1 MPLCKH
7 GDFFQRSPFFPP
19 RPDEQATQ
27 SLCCILPT
35 LPPQGKSNPR
45 HEIHDYCDRRKEHTT
60 GTRPL
65 RLRQLL
71 RLELCLL
78 YTLEP
83 DLCIRASVGK
93 LSPLLIPVVECPS
106 HRGVRR
112 TASLARGPAREIGSR
127 LASSRCVPGTLTN
140 PFHHSV
146 IADCP
151 VVGQRS
157 ATGR

>member
-1 MPLCKH
+1 MIHSDPMPLCKH

-27 SLCCILPT
+27 SLCCILLYDHKESQT
-35 LPPQGKSNPR
+35 RDTRSTIIATGATNIR
-45 HEIHDYCDRRKEHTT
+45 RAHDHSDCASYCDWSCVYI
-60 GTRPL
+60 P
-65 RLRQLL
+65 
-71 RLELCLL
+71 C
-78 YTLEP
+78 EP
-83 DLCIRASVGK
+83 DLCIRAGVGK

-140 PFHHSV
+140 PFHH
-146 IADCP
+146 C
-151 VVGQRS
+151 
-157 ATGR
+157 